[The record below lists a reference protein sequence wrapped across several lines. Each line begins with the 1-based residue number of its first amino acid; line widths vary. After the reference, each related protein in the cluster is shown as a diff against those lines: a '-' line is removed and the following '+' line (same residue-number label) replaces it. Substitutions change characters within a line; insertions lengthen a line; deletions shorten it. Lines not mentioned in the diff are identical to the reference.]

1 MGDQHNQLMNKKI
14 IIPILIILL
23 AAIGVLVYL
32 YFAQRQEMTEMVEQM
47 EYEKSELED
56 EYEDLA
62 MQFDGYRTPD
72 IHNDSLAQLLNQ
84 EQQRVRD
91 LLEELRIT
99 KATNARRIAELK
111 KELATVRQVM
121 VSYVHQIDSLNQTNQ
136 RLTAE
141 NRQVREQFAVVQ
153 QQAEELQQQ
162 NDHLSE
168 KVTRAS
174 MLEITAFTVTPLNK
188 RDRKTNNLNQMQK
201 IQFDFTIAK
210 NVTCERGL
218 KQVYMRIVR
227 PDGELIS
234 LPEPERRLFAFENAE
249 IEYSLTK
256 EFEYGGE
263 ALDETLYWPV
273 AEILHPG
280 TYNADFFIDGAL
292 IASFPF
298 VLKK

>member
-1 MGDQHNQLMNKKI
+1 MKKKI
-14 IIPILIILL
+14 IIPVLIILL
-23 AAIGVLVYL
+23 AAVGALTYL
-32 YFAQRQEMTEMVEQM
+32 YLNQKQEMVEMVEQM
-47 EYEKSELED
+47 EFEKSELED

-111 KELATVRQVM
+111 KELATVRSVM

-141 NRQVREQFAVVQ
+141 NKQVREQYAVVQ
-153 QQAEELQQQ
+153 QQAEELQQV
-162 NDHLSE
+162 NTHLTE

-174 MLEITAFTVTPLNK
+174 MLEITAFEVTPLNK
-188 RDRKTNNLNQMQK
+188 RDRKTSNLNNMQK
-201 IQFDFTIAK
+201 IQFDFTIGK

-218 KQVYMRIVR
+218 KKVYMRIVR
-227 PDGELIS
+227 PDGELIT
-234 LPEPERRLFAFENAE
+234 LPNPAQRMFAFENSE
-249 IEYSLTK
+249 IEYSLVK

-263 ALDETLYWPV
+263 ALDETLYWNV
-273 AEILHPG
+273 GEILYKG
-280 TYNADFFIDGAL
+280 LYNADFFIDGAL
-292 IASFPF
+292 VASFPF
-298 VLKK
+298 ELKH

>member
-1 MGDQHNQLMNKKI
+1 MNKKV
-14 IIPILIILL
+14 IIPILVVLV
-23 AAIGVLVYL
+23 AAIGALVYL
-32 YFAQRQEMTEMVEQM
+32 YFAQKQEMTEMVEQM
-47 EYEKSELED
+47 EFEKSELED

-62 MQFDGYRTPD
+62 MQFDGYQTPNLS
-72 IHNDSLAQLLNQ
+72 NDSLTQLLSQ

-141 NRQVREQFAVVQ
+141 NRQVREQYAVVQ

-162 NDHLSE
+162 NSDLTE

-174 MLEITAFTVTPLNK
+174 MLEITAFKVTPLNK
-188 RDRKTNNLNQMQK
+188 RDRKTSNINQMQK
-201 IQFDFTIAK
+201 VQFDFTIGK
-210 NVTCERGL
+210 NITCSRGL
-218 KQVYMRIVR
+218 KDVYMRIVR
-227 PDGELIS
+227 PDGELIT
-234 LPEPERRLFAFENAE
+234 LPDPQNRLFAFENSE
-249 IEYSLTK
+249 IEYSIKK
-256 EFEYGGE
+256 EIEYAGE
-263 ALDETLYWPV
+263 ALDATMYWNV
-273 AEILHPG
+273 GEILYNG

-292 IASFPF
+292 VASFPF
-298 VLKK
+298 ALKK

>member
-1 MGDQHNQLMNKKI
+1 MNKKI

-23 AAIGVLVYL
+23 AAIGALAYL
-32 YFAQRQEMTEMVEQM
+32 YFAQKQEMTEMVEQM
-47 EYEKSELED
+47 EFEKSELED

-72 IHNDSLAQLLNQ
+72 ISNDSLTQLLSQ

-111 KELATVRQVM
+111 KELSTVREVM
-121 VSYVHQIDSLNQTNQ
+121 VSYVHQIDSLNQTNK

-141 NRQVREQFAVVQ
+141 NRQVREQYAVVQ
-153 QQAEELQQQ
+153 QQAEQLQQQ
-162 NDHLSE
+162 NTDLSE

-174 MLEITAFTVTPLNK
+174 MLEITAFSVTPLNK
-188 RDRKTNNLNQMQK
+188 RDRKTNNINQMQK
-201 IQFDFTIAK
+201 IQFNYTIGK
-210 NVTCERGL
+210 NVTCERGM
-218 KQVYMRIVR
+218 KQIYMRIVR
-227 PDGELIS
+227 PDGELIT
-234 LPEPERRLFAFENAE
+234 LPDPQNRMFPFENSE

-263 ALDETLYWPV
+263 AMDDVLYWTV
-273 AEILHPG
+273 GEILHKG

-292 IASFPF
+292 IASYPF
-298 VLKK
+298 ELKK

>member
-1 MGDQHNQLMNKKI
+1 MNKKI

-23 AAIGVLVYL
+23 AAVGVLTYL
-32 YFAQRQEMTEMVEQM
+32 FLAQKQEMVEMVEQM
-47 EYEKSELED
+47 EFEKSELED

-62 MQFDGYRTPD
+62 MQFDGYQTPNVS
-72 IHNDSLAQLLNQ
+72 NDSLTQLLSQ

-141 NRQVREQFAVVQ
+141 NRQVREQYAVVQ

-162 NDHLSE
+162 NTHLTE

-174 MLEITAFTVTPLNK
+174 MLEITAFKVTPLNK
-188 RDRKTNNLNQMQK
+188 NDRKTSNLNQMQK
-201 IQFDFTIAK
+201 IQFDYTIGK
-210 NVTCERGL
+210 NITCERGL
-218 KQVYMRIVR
+218 KQIYLRIVR
-227 PDGELIS
+227 PDGELIT
-234 LPEPERRLFAFENAE
+234 LPNPAQRMFEFENSE

-263 ALDETLYWPV
+263 AIDDVLYWNV
-273 AEILHPG
+273 GEILYKG
-280 TYNADFFIDGAL
+280 LYNADFFIDGAL
-292 IASFPF
+292 VASFPF
-298 VLKK
+298 ELKK

>member
-1 MGDQHNQLMNKKI
+1 MKK
-14 IIPILIILL
+14 PLIITLIVLLL

-32 YFAQRQEMTEMVEQM
+32 YLQQKQEMTEMVEQM
-47 EYEKSELED
+47 EFEKSELED

-141 NRQVREQFAVVQ
+141 NKQVREQYAVVQ

-162 NDHLSE
+162 NTHLTE

-174 MLEITAFTVTPLNK
+174 MLEITAFKVTPLNK
-188 RDRKTNNLNQMQK
+188 NDRKTSNLNQMQK
-201 IQFDFTIAK
+201 IQFDFTIGK
-210 NVTCERGL
+210 NITSDRGM
-218 KQVYMRIVR
+218 KQVYMRVVR
-227 PDGELIS
+227 PDGELIT
-234 LPEPERRLFAFENAE
+234 LPNPAQRMFAFENSE

-263 ALDETLYWPV
+263 ALDETLYWTV
-273 AEILHPG
+273 GEILYKG

-292 IASFPF
+292 VASFPF
-298 VLKK
+298 ELKK

>member
-1 MGDQHNQLMNKKI
+1 MKKPLI
-14 IIPILIILL
+14 ITLIILL
-23 AAIGVLVYL
+23 LAAVGVLAYL
-32 YFAQRQEMTEMVEQM
+32 LLQQKQEMTEMVEQM
-47 EYEKSELED
+47 EFEKSQLED

-121 VSYVHQIDSLNQTNQ
+121 VTYVHQIDSLNQTNK
-136 RLTAE
+136 RLTVE
-141 NRQVREQFAVVQ
+141 NQQVREQYAVVQ

-162 NDHLSE
+162 NTHLTE

-174 MLEITAFTVTPLNK
+174 MLEITVFKVTPLNK
-188 RDRKTNNLNQMQK
+188 HDRKTSNLNQMQK
-201 IQFDFTIAK
+201 IQFDFTVGK
-210 NVTCERGL
+210 NITSDRGM
-218 KQVYMRIVR
+218 KKVYMRIVR
-227 PDGELIS
+227 PDGELIN
-234 LPEPERRLFAFENAE
+234 LPNPAQRMFAFENSE
-249 IEYSLTK
+249 IEYSLNK

-263 ALDETLYWPV
+263 AIDLTLYWPV
-273 AEILHPG
+273 GEILYKG

-292 IASFPF
+292 VASFPF
-298 VLKK
+298 ELKR

>member
-1 MGDQHNQLMNKKI
+1 MKKPLVITLIVLM
-14 IIPILIILL
+14 L
-23 AAIGVLVYL
+23 AAIGVLTYL
-32 YFAQRQEMTEMVEQM
+32 YFAQKQEMTEMVEQM
-47 EYEKSELED
+47 EFEKSELED

-111 KELATVRQVM
+111 KELATVRSVM

-141 NRQVREQFAVVQ
+141 NKQVREQYAVVQ

-162 NDHLSE
+162 NTHLTE

-174 MLEITAFTVTPLNK
+174 MLEITAFSVTPLNK

-201 IQFDFTIAK
+201 IQFDFTIGK
-210 NVTCERGL
+210 NITCERGW
-218 KQVYMRIVR
+218 KQVYMRVVR
-227 PDGELIS
+227 PDGELIT
-234 LPEPERRLFAFENAE
+234 LPDPERRLFAFENTE
-249 IEYSLTK
+249 IEYSLMK

-263 ALDETLYWPV
+263 AMDEVLYWNV
-273 AEILHPG
+273 GEILYKG

-298 VLKK
+298 ELKH

>member
-1 MGDQHNQLMNKKI
+1 MNKKI

-23 AAIGVLVYL
+23 AAIGALAYL
-32 YFAQRQEMTEMVEQM
+32 YFAQKQEMTEMVEQM
-47 EYEKSELED
+47 EFEKSELED

-72 IHNDSLAQLLNQ
+72 ISNDSLTQLLSQ

-111 KELATVRQVM
+111 KELSTVREVM
-121 VSYVHQIDSLNQTNQ
+121 VSYVHQIDSLNQTNK

-141 NRQVREQFAVVQ
+141 NRQVREQYAVVQ
-153 QQAEELQQQ
+153 QQAEQLQQQ
-162 NDHLSE
+162 NTDLSE

-174 MLEITAFTVTPLNK
+174 MLEITAFSVTPLNK
-188 RDRKTNNLNQMQK
+188 RDRKTNNINQMQK
-201 IQFDFTIAK
+201 IQFDYTIGK
-210 NVTCERGL
+210 NVTCERGM
-218 KQVYMRIVR
+218 KQIYMRIVR
-227 PDGELIS
+227 PDGELIT
-234 LPEPERRLFAFENAE
+234 LPDPQNRMFPFENSE

-263 ALDETLYWPV
+263 AMDDVLYWTV
-273 AEILHPG
+273 GEILYKG

-292 IASFPF
+292 IASYPF
-298 VLKK
+298 ELKK

>member
-1 MGDQHNQLMNKKI
+1 MKKKI

-23 AAIGVLVYL
+23 AVIGVLTYL
-32 YFAQRQEMTEMVEQM
+32 FFAQKQEMTEMVEQM
-47 EYEKSELED
+47 EFEKSELED

-121 VSYVHQIDSLNQTNQ
+121 VSYVHQIDSLNQTNK

-141 NRQVREQFAVVQ
+141 NKQVREQYAVVQ

-162 NDHLSE
+162 NTHLTE

-174 MLEITAFTVTPLNK
+174 MLEITAFCVTPLNK
-188 RDRKTNNLNQMQK
+188 RDRKTTNLNHMQK
-201 IQFDFTIAK
+201 IQFDFTIGK
-210 NVTCERGL
+210 NVTCERGI

-227 PDGELIS
+227 PDGELIN
-234 LPEPERRLFAFENAE
+234 LPDPASRMFAFENSE

-263 ALDETLYWPV
+263 AVSETLYWNV
-273 AEILHPG
+273 SEILYKG

-298 VLKK
+298 ELKH

>member
-1 MGDQHNQLMNKKI
+1 MKKKI
-14 IIPILIILL
+14 IIPVLIILL
-23 AAIGVLVYL
+23 AAVGALTYL
-32 YFAQRQEMTEMVEQM
+32 YMNQKQEMVEMVEQM
-47 EYEKSELED
+47 EFEKSELED

-111 KELATVRQVM
+111 KELATVRSVM

-141 NRQVREQFAVVQ
+141 NKQVREQYAVVQ
-153 QQAEELQQQ
+153 QQAEELQQV
-162 NDHLSE
+162 NTHLTE

-174 MLEITAFTVTPLNK
+174 MLEITAFEVTPLNK
-188 RDRKTNNLNQMQK
+188 RDRKTSNLNNMQK
-201 IQFDFTIAK
+201 IQFDFTIGK

-218 KQVYMRIVR
+218 KKVYMRIVR
-227 PDGELIS
+227 PDGELIT
-234 LPEPERRLFAFENAE
+234 LPNPAQRMFAFENSE
-249 IEYSLTK
+249 IEYSLVK

-263 ALDETLYWPV
+263 AVNETLYWNV
-273 AEILHPG
+273 GEILYKG
-280 TYNADFFIDGAL
+280 LYNADFFIDGAL

-298 VLKK
+298 ELKH

>member
-1 MGDQHNQLMNKKI
+1 MKKKSSI
-14 IIPILIILL
+14 FPIILIVLLL
-23 AAIGVLVYL
+23 AAVGALTYL
-32 YFAQRQEMTEMVEQM
+32 YFAQKQEMVEMVEQM
-47 EYEKSELED
+47 EFEKSELED

-121 VSYVHQIDSLNQTNQ
+121 VSYVHQIDSLNQTNR

-141 NRQVREQFAVVQ
+141 NRQVREQYAVVQ

-162 NDHLSE
+162 NTHLTE

-174 MLEITAFTVTPLNK
+174 MLEITAFSVTPLNK
-188 RDRKTNNLNQMQK
+188 RDRKTSNLNQMQK
-201 IQFDFTIAK
+201 IQFNFTIGK

-218 KQVYMRIVR
+218 KRVYMRIVR
-227 PDGELIS
+227 PDGELIT
-234 LPEPERRLFAFENAE
+234 LPDPARRMFAFENSE
-249 IEYSLTK
+249 IEYSLSK

-263 ALDETLYWPV
+263 AVDEVLYWNV
-273 AEILHPG
+273 GEILYKG
-280 TYNADFFIDGAL
+280 LYNADFFIDGAL

-298 VLKK
+298 ELKQ

>member
-1 MGDQHNQLMNKKI
+1 MTKKF
-14 IIPILIILL
+14 IIPILILLL
-23 AAIGVLVYL
+23 AAIGVLTYL
-32 YFAQRQEMTEMVEQM
+32 YFAQKQEMTEMVEQM
-47 EYEKSELED
+47 EFEKSELED

-62 MQFDGYRTPD
+62 MQFDGYRSPD
-72 IHNDSLAQLLNQ
+72 ISNDSLTQLLSL

-111 KELATVRQVM
+111 KELSTVREVM
-121 VSYVHQIDSLNQTNQ
+121 VSYVHQIDSLNQTNK

-141 NRQVREQFAVVQ
+141 NKQVREQYAVVQ
-153 QQAEELQQQ
+153 QQAEQLQQQ
-162 NDHLSE
+162 NTDLNE

-174 MLEITAFTVTPLNK
+174 MLEITAFNVTPLNK
-188 RDRKTNNLNQMQK
+188 RDRKTNNINQMQK
-201 IQFDFTIAK
+201 IQFDYTIGK

-218 KQVYMRIVR
+218 KQIYMRIVR
-227 PDGELIS
+227 PDGELIT
-234 LPEPERRLFAFENAE
+234 LPEPQNRMFTFENSE

-263 ALDETLYWPV
+263 AMDDVLYWTV
-273 AEILHPG
+273 GEILYKG

-292 IASFPF
+292 IASYPF

>member
-1 MGDQHNQLMNKKI
+1 MKKI
-14 IIPILIILL
+14 LIPILIVLL
-23 AAIGVLVYL
+23 AAVGVLTYL
-32 YFAQRQEMTEMVEQM
+32 FLQQKQEMTEMVEQM
-47 EYEKSELED
+47 EFEKSELED

-72 IHNDSLAQLLNQ
+72 IHNDSLAQLLNK

-141 NRQVREQFAVVQ
+141 NRQVKEQYAVVQ

-162 NDHLSE
+162 NTHLTE

-174 MLEITAFTVTPLNK
+174 MLEITAFKVTPLNR
-188 RDRKTNNLNQMQK
+188 RDRKTSNLNQMQK
-201 IQFDFTIAK
+201 IQFDFTIGK
-210 NVTCERGL
+210 NITSDRGL
-218 KQVYMRIVR
+218 KRVYMRIVR
-227 PDGELIS
+227 PDGELIT
-234 LPEPERRLFAFENAE
+234 LPDPAQRMFAFENSE

-263 ALDETLYWPV
+263 AMDETLYWTV
-273 AEILHPG
+273 GEILYKG

-298 VLKK
+298 ELKH

>member
-1 MGDQHNQLMNKKI
+1 MKKI
-14 IIPILIILL
+14 LIPILIVLL
-23 AAIGVLVYL
+23 AAVGVLTYL
-32 YFAQRQEMTEMVEQM
+32 FLQQKQEMTEMVEQM
-47 EYEKSELED
+47 EFEKSELED

-72 IHNDSLAQLLNQ
+72 IHNDSLAQLLNK

-141 NRQVREQFAVVQ
+141 NRQVKEQYAVVQ

-162 NDHLSE
+162 NTHLTE

-174 MLEITAFTVTPLNK
+174 MLEITAFKVTPLN
-188 RDRKTNNLNQMQK
+188 RHDRKTSNLNQMQK
-201 IQFDFTIAK
+201 IQFDFTIGK
-210 NVTCERGL
+210 NITSERGL
-218 KQVYMRIVR
+218 KRVYMRVVR
-227 PDGELIS
+227 PDGELIT
-234 LPEPERRLFAFENAE
+234 LPDPAQRMFAFENSE

-263 ALDETLYWPV
+263 AMDETLYWTV
-273 AEILHPG
+273 GEILYKG

-298 VLKK
+298 ELKH

>member
-1 MGDQHNQLMNKKI
+1 MKKKI
-14 IIPILIILL
+14 IIPVLIILL
-23 AAIGVLVYL
+23 AAIGALTYL
-32 YFAQRQEMTEMVEQM
+32 YLNQKQEMVEMVEQM
-47 EYEKSELED
+47 EFEKSELEG

-62 MQFDGYRTPD
+62 MQFDGYQTPNVS
-72 IHNDSLAQLLNQ
+72 NDSLTQLLSQ

-121 VSYVHQIDSLNQTNQ
+121 VSYVHQIDSLNQTHR

-141 NRQVREQFAVVQ
+141 NRQVREQYAVVQ

-162 NDHLSE
+162 NTHLTE

-174 MLEITAFTVTPLNK
+174 MLEITAFKVTPLNK
-188 RDRKTNNLNQMQK
+188 HNRKTSNINQMQK
-201 IQFDFTIAK
+201 IQFDFTIGK
-210 NVTCERGL
+210 NITCERGL
-218 KQVYMRIVR
+218 KQVYLRIVR
-227 PDGELIS
+227 PDGELIT
-234 LPEPERRLFAFENAE
+234 LPEPERRLFEFENSE

-263 ALDETLYWPV
+263 AVDDVLYWSV
-273 AEILHPG
+273 GEILYKG
-280 TYNADFFIDGAL
+280 LYNADFFIDGAL

-298 VLKK
+298 ELKK

>member
-1 MGDQHNQLMNKKI
+1 MKKKI
-14 IIPILIILL
+14 IIPVLIILL
-23 AAIGVLVYL
+23 AAVGALTYL
-32 YFAQRQEMTEMVEQM
+32 YLNQKQEMVEMVEQM
-47 EYEKSELED
+47 EFEKSELED

-111 KELATVRQVM
+111 KELATVRSVM

-141 NRQVREQFAVVQ
+141 NKQVREQYAVVQ
-153 QQAEELQQQ
+153 QQAEELQQV
-162 NDHLSE
+162 NTHLTE

-174 MLEITAFTVTPLNK
+174 MLEITAFEVTPLNK
-188 RDRKTNNLNQMQK
+188 RDRKTSNLNNMQK
-201 IQFDFTIAK
+201 IQFDFTIGK

-218 KQVYMRIVR
+218 KKVYMRIVR
-227 PDGELIS
+227 PDGELIT
-234 LPEPERRLFAFENAE
+234 LPNPAQRMFAFENSE
-249 IEYSLTK
+249 IEYSLVK

-263 ALDETLYWPV
+263 AVNETLYWNV
-273 AEILHPG
+273 GEILYKG
-280 TYNADFFIDGAL
+280 LYNADFFIDGAL

-298 VLKK
+298 ELKH

>member
-1 MGDQHNQLMNKKI
+1 MNKKV

-32 YFAQRQEMTEMVEQM
+32 YMNQKQEMTEMVEQM
-47 EYEKSELED
+47 EFEKSQLED

-111 KELATVRQVM
+111 KELATVREVM

-141 NRQVREQFAVVQ
+141 NKQVREQYAVVQ

-162 NDHLSE
+162 NTHLTE

-174 MLEITAFTVTPLNK
+174 MLEITAFSVLPLNK
-188 RDRKTNNLNQMQK
+188 RDRKTSNLDQMQK
-201 IQFDFTIAK
+201 IQFNFTIGK
-210 NVTCERGL
+210 NITADRGL
-218 KQVYMRIVR
+218 KRVYMRIVR
-227 PDGELIS
+227 PDGELIT
-234 LPEPERRLFAFENAE
+234 LPNPQQRMFAFENAE
-249 IEYSLTK
+249 IEYSLSK

-263 ALDETLYWPV
+263 AIDEILYWTV
-273 AEILHPG
+273 GEILYKG

-298 VLKK
+298 ELKR

>member
-1 MGDQHNQLMNKKI
+1 MKKKV
-14 IIPILIILL
+14 IIPVLIILL
-23 AAIGVLVYL
+23 AAIGVLAYL
-32 YFAQRQEMTEMVEQM
+32 FFTQKQEMTEMVEQM
-47 EYEKSELED
+47 EFEKSELED

-121 VSYVHQIDSLNQTNQ
+121 VSYVHQIDSLNQTNK

-141 NRQVREQFAVVQ
+141 NKQVREQYAVVQ
-153 QQAEELQQQ
+153 QQAEQLQQQ
-162 NDHLSE
+162 NTDLTE

-174 MLEITAFTVTPLNK
+174 MLEITAFNVTPLNK
-188 RDRKTNNLNQMQK
+188 RDRKTSNLNHMQK
-201 IQFDFTIAK
+201 IQFDFTIGK
-210 NVTCERGL
+210 NVTCERGI

-227 PDGELIS
+227 PDGELIT
-234 LPEPERRLFAFENAE
+234 LPEPESRLFDFENAQ

-263 ALDETLYWPV
+263 AMDETLYWTV
-273 AEILHPG
+273 GEILYKG

-298 VLKK
+298 ELKR

>member
-1 MGDQHNQLMNKKI
+1 MKKPI
-14 IIPILIILL
+14 IITLIVILL
-23 AAIGVLVYL
+23 AAIGVLTYL
-32 YFAQRQEMTEMVEQM
+32 YFAQKQEMTEMVEQM
-47 EYEKSELED
+47 EFEKSELED

-121 VSYVHQIDSLNQTNQ
+121 VSYVHQIDSLNQTNK

-141 NRQVREQFAVVQ
+141 NRQVREQYAAVQ

-162 NDHLSE
+162 NTHLAE

-174 MLEITAFTVTPLNK
+174 MLEITAFKVTPLNK

-201 IQFDFTIAK
+201 IQFDYTIGK
-210 NVTCERGL
+210 NVTSERGM
-218 KQVYMRIVR
+218 KQLYMRIVR
-227 PDGELIS
+227 PDGELIT
-234 LPEPERRLFAFENAE
+234 LPEPEDRMFAFENAE

-256 EFEYGGE
+256 EFEYGGD
-263 ALDETLYWPV
+263 ALDDVLYWSV
-273 AEILHPG
+273 GEILYKG

-298 VLKK
+298 ELKH

>member
-1 MGDQHNQLMNKKI
+1 MKKI
-14 IIPILIILL
+14 LIPILIVLL
-23 AAIGVLVYL
+23 AAVGVLTYL
-32 YFAQRQEMTEMVEQM
+32 FLQQKQEMTEMVEQM
-47 EYEKSELED
+47 EFEKSELED

-72 IHNDSLAQLLNQ
+72 IHNDSLAQLLNK

-141 NRQVREQFAVVQ
+141 NRQVKEQYAVVQ

-162 NDHLSE
+162 NTHLTE

-174 MLEITAFTVTPLNK
+174 MLEITAFKVTPLNR
-188 RDRKTNNLNQMQK
+188 RDRKTSNLNQMQK
-201 IQFDFTIAK
+201 IQFDFTIGK
-210 NVTCERGL
+210 NITSDRGL
-218 KQVYMRIVR
+218 KRVYMRVVR
-227 PDGELIS
+227 PDGELIT
-234 LPEPERRLFAFENAE
+234 LPDPAQRMFAFENSE
-249 IEYSLTK
+249 IEYSLAK

-263 ALDETLYWPV
+263 AMDETLYWTV
-273 AEILHPG
+273 GEILYKG

-298 VLKK
+298 ELKH

>member
-1 MGDQHNQLMNKKI
+1 MKKI
-14 IIPILIILL
+14 LIPILIVLL
-23 AAIGVLVYL
+23 AAVGVLTYL
-32 YFAQRQEMTEMVEQM
+32 FLQQKQEMTEMVEQM
-47 EYEKSELED
+47 EFEKSELED

-72 IHNDSLAQLLNQ
+72 IHNDSLAQLLNK

-141 NRQVREQFAVVQ
+141 NRQVKEQYAVVQ

-162 NDHLSE
+162 NTHLTE

-174 MLEITAFTVTPLNK
+174 MLEITAFKVTPLNR
-188 RDRKTNNLNQMQK
+188 RDRKTSNLNQMQK
-201 IQFDFTIAK
+201 IQFDFTIGK
-210 NVTCERGL
+210 NITSDRGL
-218 KQVYMRIVR
+218 KRVYMRVVR
-227 PDGELIS
+227 PDGELIT
-234 LPEPERRLFAFENAE
+234 LPDPAQRMFAFENSE

-263 ALDETLYWPV
+263 AMDETLYWTV
-273 AEILHPG
+273 GEILYKG

-298 VLKK
+298 ELKH

>member
-1 MGDQHNQLMNKKI
+1 MKKKVV
-14 IIPILIILL
+14 IPILIVLL
-23 AAIGVLVYL
+23 AAVAVLTYL
-32 YFAQRQEMTEMVEQM
+32 FFRQKQEMTEMVEQM
-47 EYEKSELED
+47 EFEKSELEG

-62 MQFDGYRTPD
+62 MQFDGYQSPTLS
-72 IHNDSLAQLLNQ
+72 NDSLTRLLNQ

-111 KELATVRQVM
+111 KELATVREVM
-121 VSYVHQIDSLNQTNQ
+121 VSYVHQIDSLNRTNQ

-141 NRQVREQFAVVQ
+141 NKQVREKYAEVQ

-162 NDHLSE
+162 NTHLTE

-174 MLEITAFTVTPLNK
+174 MLEITAFSVTPLNK
-188 RDRKTNNLNQMQK
+188 HDRKTSNINQMQK
-201 IQFDFTIAK
+201 IQFDFTIGK
-210 NVTCERGL
+210 NITSDRGL
-218 KQVYMRIVR
+218 KQVYLRVVR
-227 PDGELIS
+227 PDGELIT
-234 LPEPERRLFAFENAE
+234 LPNPAHRMFGFENSE
-249 IEYSLTK
+249 IEYSLSK

-263 ALDETLYWPV
+263 AISETLYWNV
-273 AEILHPG
+273 GEILYKG

-298 VLKK
+298 ELKR